1 MTERNFVKELCYS
14 RYVDMEDGN
23 DTETICYHSLISIIT
38 EFHNRI
44 EELGNQVENLKWDK
58 IRELESQI
66 EDLKWRTYD

>member
-14 RYVDMEDGN
+14 RCVDMEDGN

-38 EFHNRI
+38 ELCDRI
-44 EELGNQVENLKWDK
+44 EQLEKDKDWLWDK
-58 IRELESQI
+58 VRELESQI

>member
-44 EELGNQVENLKWDK
+44 EELKWDK

-66 EDLKWRTYD
+66 EDLKYRTYD